1 MTEASLTHIFA
12 PLQSHVM
19 TLAKG
24 DYLFHQGD
32 AAVSFFYVTTGK
44 IKLIRETIEGGQVLM
59 YGALAGETLA
69 EASLFS
75 DVYHCAAIA
84 DAPSSLMVY
93 QKAELLAHL
102 ESDPRAMMHVLN
114 MFAQQV
120 RDLRSLNEIKNIR
133 SAQARVLAYI
143 NYVMNAD
150 GEVHLH
156 TSLKDMAYK
165 IGLTHETYYRTLKT
179 LENQGMLIRKNGS
192 IKLL

>member
-1 MTEASLTHIFA
+1 MTQASLTHIFA
-12 PLQSHVM
+12 PLRSHVM

-32 AAVSFFYVTTGK
+32 AVVSFFYVTTGK
-44 IKLIRETIEGGQVLM
+44 IKLIRETVEGGQVLI

-93 QKAELLAHL
+93 PKAELLAHL
-102 ESDPRAMMHVLN
+102 ESNPQAMMYVLN

-120 RDLRSLNEIKNIR
+120 RDLRSINEIKNIR

-143 NYVMNAD
+143 RYAMNAD

-179 LENQGMLIRKNGS
+179 LEDKHMLVRKDGC
-192 IKLL
+192 IQLL